1 MSDDRT
7 KCNFPSKFFFVALAL
22 AAMVVMSG
30 CATNIKATAT
40 VNEPPIEKLSNF
52 QNFVI
57 ERVYM
62 PPEIAE
68 DSANRRALVKIQGNI
83 DKNINATI
91 YEWNSHGNPT
101 GRKLVIKPV
110 IEDMKFVSS
119 GTRVF
124 LGPMAGSSAVRMKLL
139 LTDDSSKQ
147 VIGNPEF
154 YQRAGAWAGA
164 FTIGVHDNMMMTRI
178 ASLISDYIIN
188 NYTQAI
194 GGPTG
199 ANDALVEPQSS
210 NQ

>member
-1 MSDDRT
+1 MSDNRK
-7 KCNFPSKFFFVALAL
+7 KCNFSPKLFFVALTL
-22 AAMVVMSG
+22 SMMGLISG
-30 CATNIKATAT
+30 CATHIKATAT
-40 VNEPPIEKLSNF
+40 MNGPPIEKLSNF
-52 QNFVI
+52 SNFQI

-68 DSANRRALVKIQGNI
+68 DSANRRALNKIQENI

-91 YEWNSHGNPT
+91 YEWNSHGDPA
-101 GRKLVIKPV
+101 GRKLVIKPI

-139 LTDDSSKQ
+139 LTDDASKQ
-147 VIGNPEF
+147 LIGDPEF

-164 FTIGVHDNMMMTRI
+164 FTIGVHDNLMMTRI
-178 ASLISDYIIN
+178 ASLISDYIHN
-188 NYTQAI
+188 NYSQAI

-199 ANDALVEPQSS
+199 ADESLVAPQGST
-210 NQ
+210 Q